1 MHLLVSEW
9 DLIIWALIVKV
20 LHYFLL
26 DQITCHKIFAIMQW
40 MINFIFSPHFLVSHK
55 IWFDF
60 FFLNLGNIF
69 KWNNT
74 FLWNIRVHLTF
85 TNHLIMSHELCNR
98 TSKSPQIKTA
108 VDREGTKLI
117 RIFTPEEDSDPRR
130 DFWFFIDHF

>member
-9 DLIIWALIVKV
+9 DFNRKSFALFSLKPNYLPQDI
-20 LHYFLL
+20 
-26 DQITCHKIFAIMQW
+26 CNQW
-40 MINFIFSPHFLVSHK
+40 MINFIPPPHIFLFLIKSGL
-55 IWFDF
+55 I

-69 KWNNT
+69 KWNNI
-74 FLWNIRVHLTF
+74 FLWNFRVHLTF

-108 VDREGTKLI
+108 IDRKGTKLI